1 MNLSRLTIRARI
13 TGGSLIIAILISV
26 IAATIIFAQ
35 VQRIVS
41 DGQQRVLDNV
51 EAPYL
56 AALSQDATEE
66 VDPPGAN
73 QLAAVVAPNADI
85 RVDTLPGFLTAEM
98 TKLLESPNET
108 RPIRDGTDTYLV
120 RVTTVDTATGTWS
133 VITATLDDSNASV
146 LNQVAILLA
155 ASIAGINIAFGVSS
169 WFIGS
174 AALSPV
180 GRLRRSAAQ
189 LVTAPGDELL
199 PVGPARDELSEL
211 AHTLNELITQ
221 LRVSAERERNIVSD
235 ASHEFRTPLAIL
247 NTQLELAQR
256 QSHSLPQM
264 QQDVAAAQRTLA
276 RLSALATSML
286 ELSRIDA
293 QAQPGSSTVEEL
305 AEELTSAADRGR
317 TRVGARDIR
326 VEYAVDEFSAA
337 GIVSVSD
344 ADFGRICDNLIS
356 NSLAAMGEAGVIELS
371 LSEHEQRVVVRV
383 SDTAGGMAEEFVPHA
398 FDRFSRSEESRT
410 GSGAGL
416 GLSIV
421 AGIVALAGGDACL
434 ENRPGDGLTVEVRLP
449 ISAE

>member
-13 TGGSLIIAILISV
+13 TGGSLIIAILISL
-26 IAATIIFAQ
+26 IAGIIIFAQ

-56 AALSQDATEE
+56 AALSEDAAEE

-73 QLAAVVAPNADI
+73 QLVAVVAPEANI
-85 RVDTLPGFLTAEM
+85 RVNTLPAFLGAEVR
-98 TKLLESPNET
+98 TLLESPNET
-108 RPIRDGTDTYLV
+108 RAVQRGSETYLV
-120 RVTTVDTATGTWS
+120 RVTTVDTATGKWN
-133 VITATLDDSNASV
+133 VITATLDDSDTSV
-146 LNQVAILLA
+146 LNQVAILLIG
-155 ASIAGINIAFGVSS
+155 SIAGINIAFGLAS

-180 GRLRRSAAQ
+180 ARLRRSAEQ
-189 LVTAPGDELL
+189 LATAPGDELL
-199 PVGPARDELSEL
+199 PVGPARDELAEL

-221 LRVSAERERNIVSD
+221 LRASAERERNIVSD

-276 RLSALATSML
+276 RLSVLATSML

-293 QAQPGSSTVEEL
+293 QAEPGSSTVEEL

-317 TRVGARDIR
+317 TRVGGRDIR
-326 VEYAVDEFSAA
+326 IEYAVDGLRGA
-337 GIVSVSD
+337 GLVSVCD
-344 ADFGRICDNLIS
+344 ADFGRMCDNLIS
-356 NSLAAMGEAGVIELS
+356 NSLAAMGEAGLIELS
-371 LSEHEQRVVVRV
+371 LREQDQHLVLRV
-383 SDTAGGMAEEFVPHA
+383 SDTAGGMDEEFVPHA

-410 GSGAGL
+410 GAGAGL

-421 AGIVALAGGDACL
+421 AGIVVLSGGEVRL
-434 ENRPGDGLTVEVRLP
+434 KNRPGDGLTVEVRLP
-449 ISAE
+449 TGAE

>member
-26 IAATIIFAQ
+26 IAGIVIFAQ

-56 AALSQDATEE
+56 VALSEDAAEE
-66 VDPPGAN
+66 VDQPGAN
-73 QLAAVVAPNADI
+73 QLVAVVTPQADI
-85 RVDTLPGFLTAEM
+85 RVDTLPAFLSAAVPN
-98 TKLLESPNET
+98 LLENPNET
-108 RPIRDGTDTYLV
+108 RPIQDGAQAYLV
-120 RVTTVDTATGTWS
+120 RVTTVDSSSGTWS
-133 VITATLDDSNASV
+133 VISATLDDSDTSV
-146 LNQVAILLA
+146 LNQVAILLIG
-155 ASIAGINIAFGVSS
+155 SIAGINIAFGAAS
-169 WFIGS
+169 WLIGS

-180 GRLRRSAAQ
+180 ARLRRSAAQ

-211 AHTLNELITQ
+211 AHTLNELIAQ
-221 LRVSAERERNIVSD
+221 LRASAERERNIVSD

-276 RLSALATSML
+276 RLSALATSLL

-293 QAQPGSSTVEEL
+293 QAAPGVATVAAL
-305 AEELTSAADRGR
+305 AEELADAADRGR
-317 TRVGARDIR
+317 TRVGGRDIR
-326 VEYAVDEFSAA
+326 VEYGVEALVGTESVA
-337 GIVSVSD
+337 VSV
-344 ADFGRICDNLIS
+344 ADFGRVCDNLIA
-356 NSLAAMGEAGVIELS
+356 NSLSAMGEEGLIEVS
-371 LSEHEQRVVVRV
+371 LTRAEDHMLLRV
-383 SDTAGGMAEEFVPHA
+383 SDTAGGMDESFVPHA
-398 FDRFSRSEESRT
+398 FDRFSRSEQTRT

-421 AGIVALAGGDACL
+421 AGIVAVSGGEVRLD
-434 ENRPGDGLTVEVRLP
+434 NRPGRALTVEVLLP
-449 ISAE
+449 TLH